1 MDIQKIQNTYL
12 PSGTFPKKEGN
23 LLVFSQN
30 ENELKETIHR
40 LYGKEGLRL
49 KTISCVDMLRDSG
62 VFRIYYIFALPA
74 EALAK
79 AGVPEENVFLAP
91 YFETKK
97 EFPSFTPD
105 FQEFSAYE
113 REIKTM
119 FGLEPVG
126 HPDPRPTVLHANWPK
141 DKYPLRKDFPWN
153 ERPKTA
159 EGKPYRFNT
168 VEGEGV
174 YEIPVGPVHAGI
186 IEPGH
191 FRFSVLGEEVLLL
204 DPLLGYVHKG
214 SEKLFEHLPLDK
226 KIKLSER
233 ISGDSSF
240 AHSLAFC
247 QALESLSDSIVPE
260 KHQLLRVVFAELERI
275 ANHFNDIG
283 FIMLDTAFS
292 FGGANGAR
300 LREKIMHWNE
310 RITGSRFLRGVN
322 VIGGVTRDIPIEKK
336 TMLLSDIPKIFKD
349 FNEMIAIAEQSHS
362 LHNRL
367 TGTGFLSNEIIRDF
381 GVIGIPARA
390 SGIKIDARRDH
401 PYAAYDKLQFS
412 ISTRE
417 TSDVHA
423 RLKIRVLEV
432 FESFRL
438 IEEALRKLENGE
450 SQRLPEIKKDASF
463 RKNSF
468 AVSVV
473 EGWRGDIVYFVAT
486 DMNGEITRV
495 KVRDT
500 SFLNWQAFPTTV
512 KGEMVPDFPLINKSF
527 NLSYSGHDL

>member
-1 MDIQKIQNTYL
+1 MDIQKIQKQYIPANV
-12 PSGTFPKKEGN
+12 FIKKEGN
-23 LLVFSQN
+23 ILFFEQN
-30 ENELKETIHR
+30 EIELLETVHR
-40 LYGKEGLRL
+40 LYKEENLRL
-49 KTISCVDMLRDSG
+49 KTIACVDMERERG
-62 VFRIYYIFALPA
+62 TFRIHYIFGIPQ
-74 EALAK
+74 
-79 AGVPEENVFLAP
+79 ENIFLAP

-97 EFPSFTPD
+97 DFPSFSGE

-126 HPDPRPTVLHANWPK
+126 HPDPRPTVLHANWPQGVF
-141 DKYPLRKDFPWN
+141 PLRKSFSWN
-153 ERPKTA
+153 ERPAQA
-159 EGKPYRFNT
+159 EGEPYRFNT
-168 VEGEGV
+168 VEGDGV

-191 FRFSVLGEEVLLL
+191 FRFSVLGEEILLL
-204 DPLLGYVHKG
+204 DPALGYVHKG
-214 SEKLFEHLPLDK
+214 IEKLFENIPFEK
-226 KIKLSER
+226 KIKLSEHV
-233 ISGDSSF
+233 SGDSSF

-247 QALESLSDSIVPE
+247 QSVESLGDIIVSE
-260 KHQLLRVVFAELERI
+260 KHEMLRVAFAELERI
-275 ANHFNDIG
+275 ANHLSDIG

-300 LREKIMHWNE
+300 LREKVMRWNE
-310 RITGSRFLRGVN
+310 QLTGSRFLRGVN
-322 VIGGVTRDIPIEKK
+322 VVGGVSCDISSEDKK
-336 TMLLSDIPKIFKD
+336 LLLEDLPKILKD
-349 FNEMIAIAEQSHS
+349 FNEVIAITEQSHS
-362 LHNRL
+362 LYNRL
-367 TGTGFLSNEIIRDF
+367 VGTGTLSPEIIRDF
-381 GVIGIPARA
+381 GVVGIPARA
-390 SGIKIDARRDH
+390 SGLKIDARKDH
-401 PYAAYDKLQFS
+401 PYAAYKKLQFS
-412 ISTRE
+412 VAVRN

-438 IEEALRKLENGE
+438 IEEVLRNLGE
-450 SQRLPEIKKDASF
+450 EKLPELPKSIALP
-463 RKNSF
+463 KNSF

-486 DMNGEITRV
+486 DIGGEISRV

-500 SFLNWQAFPTTV
+500 SFLNWQAFPNAV

>member
-1 MDIQKIQNTYL
+1 MDIHLIQKQYL
-12 PSGTFPKKEGN
+12 PEGVLLKKEGN
-23 LLVFSQN
+23 LLLFAQN
-30 ENELKETIHR
+30 ETELKATIHR
-40 LYGKEGLRL
+40 LYKKEGLRL
-49 KTISCVDMLRDSG
+49 KTIVCTDNQREHG
-62 VFRIYYIFALPA
+62 IFRIYYIFAL
-74 EALAK
+74 LN
-79 AGVPEENVFLAP
+79 EELFLVP
-91 YFETKK
+91 YFETKNSFHSFAG
-97 EFPSFTPD
+97 EFA
-105 FQEFSAYE
+105 EFSAYE

-126 HPDPRPTVLHANWPK
+126 HPDPRPTVLHSNWPK

-153 ERPKTA
+153 ERPKIA
-159 EGKPYRFNT
+159 HEKPYHFNT

-214 SEKLFEHLPLDK
+214 TEKLFEHLPLEK
-226 KIKLSER
+226 KIKLSESV
-233 ISGDSSF
+233 SGDSSF

-247 QALESLSDSIVPE
+247 QALESLADSIVSE
-260 KHQLLRVVFAELERI
+260 KHQFLRVIFAELERI

-300 LREKIMHWNE
+300 LREKIMRWNE
-310 RITGSRFLRGVN
+310 RLTGSRFLRGVN
-322 VIGGVTRDIPIEKK
+322 TIGGVTKDISPEDKNAFLADIPNIV
-336 TMLLSDIPKIFKD
+336 KD
-349 FNEMIAIAEQSHS
+349 FNEVIAVAEQSDS

-367 TGTGFLSNEIIRDF
+367 VGTGTLSAEIIKDF

-390 SGIKIDARRDH
+390 SGMKIDARKDH
-401 PYAAYDKLQFS
+401 PYAAYEKLQFS

-438 IEEALRKLENGE
+438 IEEALQKLGNEN
-450 SQRLPEIKKDASF
+450 LPEIKKDQKDNMAF
-463 RKNSF
+463 RENSF

-500 SFLNWQAFPTTV
+500 SFLNWQAFPNAV

>member
-1 MDIQKIQNTYL
+1 MDIHKIQTQYFPAGAL
-12 PSGTFPKKEGN
+12 PKKEGN
-23 LLVFSQN
+23 LILSLQN
-30 ENELKETIHR
+30 EAELKETIRH
-40 LYGKEGLRL
+40 LYGKERLRL
-49 KTISCVDMLRDSG
+49 KTIACTDNRREHG
-62 VFRIYYIFALPA
+62 VFRIYYIFALP
-74 EALAK
+74 EDSVKGGLC
-79 AGVPEENVFLAP
+79 LAP

-97 EFPSFTPD
+97 EFPSFAAD

-126 HPDPRPTVLHANWPK
+126 HPDPRPTVLHSNFPK
-141 DKYPLRKDFPWN
+141 NAYPLRKDFVWN
-153 ERPKTA
+153 ERPKIA
-159 EGKPYRFNT
+159 HEEPYRFNT

-214 SEKLFEHLPLDK
+214 SEKLFEHLPLAK
-226 KIKLSER
+226 KVRLSER
-233 ISGDSSF
+233 VSGDSSF

-247 QALESLSDSIVPE
+247 QSIESLADSIVPE
-260 KHQLLRVVFAELERI
+260 KHALIRVIFAELERI

-300 LREKIMHWNE
+300 LREKIMRWNE
-310 RITGSRFLRGVN
+310 RLTASRFLRGVN
-322 VIGGVTRDIPIEKK
+322 VVGGVTRDIPADKK
-336 TMLLSDIPKIFKD
+336 AALLSDIPKILAD
-349 FNEMIAIAEQSHS
+349 FNEVIAVAEQSHS
-362 LHNRL
+362 LFNRL
-367 TGTGFLSNEIIRDF
+367 SGTGTLSAEIIRDF
-381 GVIGIPARA
+381 GVVGIPARA
-390 SGIKIDARRDH
+390 SGQKIDARKDH
-401 PYAAYDKLQFS
+401 PYAAYEKLQFS
-412 ISTRE
+412 VPTRD

-438 IEEALRKLENGE
+438 IEEALR
-450 SQRLPEIKKDASF
+450 RLPDANLPELKKDAPL

-468 AVSVV
+468 AVSIV

-486 DMNGEITRV
+486 DMNGEISRV

-500 SFLNWQAFPTTV
+500 SFLNWQAFPNAV

>member
-1 MDIQKIQNTYL
+1 MDTQKIQKQYI
-12 PSGTFPKKEGN
+12 PSGALVKTEGN
-23 LLVFSQN
+23 VLLFAQN
-30 ENELKETIHR
+30 ENELKGIIHH
-40 LYGKEGLRL
+40 LYQKEGLRL
-49 KTISCVDMLRDSG
+49 KTISCVDARRESG
-62 VFRIYYIFALPA
+62 VFRIYYIFGILN
-74 EALAK
+74 E
-79 AGVPEENVFLAP
+79 GVFLAP
-91 YFETKK
+91 YLETKNN
-97 EFPSFTPD
+97 FPSFAGE

-126 HPDPRPTVLHANWPK
+126 HPDPRPTVLHSNWPK
-141 DKYPLRKDFPWN
+141 DTYPLRKDFPWN
-153 ERPKTA
+153 ERPKIA
-159 EGKPYRFNT
+159 HEKPYRFNT

-191 FRFSVLGEEVLLL
+191 FRFSVLGEEILLL
-204 DPLLGYVHKG
+204 DPMLGYVHKG

-226 KIKLSER
+226 KVKLSER

-247 QALESLSDSIVPE
+247 QSLESLAGMSVPE

-275 ANHFNDIG
+275 ANHFSDVG
-283 FIMLDTAFS
+283 FIMLDTAFT

-300 LREKIMHWNE
+300 LREKIMRWNE
-310 RITGSRFLRGVN
+310 RLTGSRFLRGVN
-322 VIGGVTRDIPIEKK
+322 VVGGVTRDIPTDKK
-336 TMLLSDIPKIFKD
+336 TALLADIPKILKD
-349 FNEMIAIAEQSHS
+349 FNEVIAVAEQTHS
-362 LHNRL
+362 LYNRL
-367 TGTGFLSNEIIRDF
+367 TGTGTLSAEIIRDF

-390 SGIKIDARRDH
+390 CGIKIDARKDY
-401 PYAAYDKLQFS
+401 PYAAYEKLQFS
-412 ISTRE
+412 VSTRD

-423 RLKIRVLEV
+423 RLKIRILEV

-438 IEEALRKLENGE
+438 IEEALRMLGDAN
-450 SQRLPEIKKDASF
+450 LPPLRETPSF

-468 AVSVV
+468 AVSIV
-473 EGWRGDIVYFVAT
+473 EGWRGDIVYFIAT
-486 DMNGEITRV
+486 DMNGEISRV

-500 SFLNWQAFPTTV
+500 SFLNWQAFPNAV

>member
-1 MDIQKIQNTYL
+1 M
-12 PSGTFPKKEGN
+12 
-23 LLVFSQN
+23 
-30 ENELKETIHR
+30 
-40 LYGKEGLRL
+40 
-49 KTISCVDMLRDSG
+49 
-62 VFRIYYIFALPA
+62 
-74 EALAK
+74 
-79 AGVPEENVFLAP
+79 
-91 YFETKK
+91 
-97 EFPSFTPD
+97 
-105 FQEFSAYE
+105 
-113 REIKTM
+113 
-119 FGLEPVG
+119 
-126 HPDPRPTVLHANWPK
+126 
-141 DKYPLRKDFPWN
+141 
-153 ERPKTA
+153 
-159 EGKPYRFNT
+159 
-168 VEGEGV
+168 
-174 YEIPVGPVHAGI
+174 
-186 IEPGH
+186 
-191 FRFSVLGEEVLLL
+191 
-204 DPLLGYVHKG
+204 LGYVHKG
-214 SEKLFEHLPLDK
+214 SEKLFEHLPLEK

-247 QALESLSDSIVPE
+247 QAVEMLSGIIVPE
-260 KHQLLRVVFAELERI
+260 KHTLLRVAYAELERI
-275 ANHFNDIG
+275 ANHMNDIG

-300 LREKIMHWNE
+300 LREKIMRWNE
-310 RITGSRFLRGVN
+310 RLTSSRFLRGVN
-322 VIGGVTRDIPIEKK
+322 VIGGVTRNIHEEKK
-336 TMLLSDIPKIFKD
+336 AAFLADIPKIVKD
-349 FNEMIAIAEQSHS
+349 FNEVIAVAEQSHS

-367 TGTGFLSNEIIRDF
+367 TGTGTLSEEIIRDF

-390 SGIKIDARRDH
+390 SGIKIDARKDH
-401 PYAAYDKLQFS
+401 PYAAYNELQFS
-412 ISTRE
+412 VPTRD

-438 IEEALRKLENGE
+438 IEEVLRKLTDEN
-450 SQRLPEIKKDASF
+450 LPQMEKDIAF

-500 SFLNWQAFPTTV
+500 SFLNWQAFPTAV

>member
-1 MDIQKIQNTYL
+1 MELHKIQTQYL
-12 PSGTFPKKEGN
+12 PSGTLPKKEGN
-23 LLVFSQN
+23 LLVFLQN
-30 ENELKETIHR
+30 ENELKETVHR

-49 KTISCVDMLRDSG
+49 KTISCMDMRRDNG
-62 VFRIYYIFALPA
+62 VFRIYYIFGIPN
-74 EALAK
+74 ETI
-79 AGVPEENVFLAP
+79 FLAP
-91 YFETKK
+91 YFETKNS
-97 EFPSFTPD
+97 FPSFTPD

-126 HPDPRPTVLHANWPK
+126 HPDPRPTVLHANWPH

-153 ERPKTA
+153 ERPKIA
-159 EGKPYRFNT
+159 HEKPYRFNI
-168 VEGEGV
+168 VEGDGV

-247 QALESLSDSIVPE
+247 QAAEMLSDTLVPE
-260 KHQLLRVVFAELERI
+260 KHELLRVVFAELERI

-292 FGGANGAR
+292 FGGASGAR

-310 RITGSRFLRGVN
+310 RLTGSRFLRGVN
-322 VIGGVTRDIPIEKK
+322 VIGGVTRDIPGEKK
-336 TMLLSDIPKIFKD
+336 TALLSDIPRIVKD
-349 FNEMIAIAEQSHS
+349 LHEVVAIAEQSHS
-362 LHNRL
+362 LYSRL
-367 TGTGFLSNEIIRDF
+367 SGTGFLTKEIIQDF

-390 SGIKIDARRDH
+390 SGIKIDARKDH
-401 PYAAYDKLQFS
+401 PYAAYEKLQFA

-438 IEEALRKLENGE
+438 IEEALHKLESNM
-450 SQRLPEIKKDASF
+450 LPEIKKEITF

-468 AVSVV
+468 SVSVV
-473 EGWRGDIVYFVAT
+473 EGWRGDIVYFIAS

>member
-1 MDIQKIQNTYL
+1 MDIQRIQKQYL
-12 PSGTFPKKEGN
+12 PNGTLPKKEGS
-23 LLVFSQN
+23 LLVFLQN

-40 LYGKEGLRL
+40 LYRKHGLRL
-49 KTISCVDMLRDSG
+49 KTIVCMDMIREHG
-62 VFRIYYIFALPA
+62 VFRIYYIFGIPN
-74 EALAK
+74 ESI
-79 AGVPEENVFLAP
+79 FLAP

-97 EFPSFTPD
+97 HFPSFTPE

-119 FGLEPVG
+119 FGLEPLG
-126 HPDPRPTVLHANWPK
+126 HPDPRPTVLHSNWPK

-159 EGKPYRFNT
+159 HEQPYRFNT
-168 VEGEGV
+168 TEGEGV

-191 FRFSVLGEEVLLL
+191 FRFSVLGEEVLSL
-204 DPLLGYVHKG
+204 DPALGYAHKG
-214 SEKLFEHLPLDK
+214 SEKLFEHLPLEK
-226 KIKLSER
+226 KIKLSEH

-247 QALESLSDSIVPE
+247 QSVESLSNTIVPE

-283 FIMLDTAFS
+283 FIMLDTAFT

-300 LREKIMHWNE
+300 LRERIMQWNE
-310 RITGSRFLRGVN
+310 RLTGNRFLRGVN
-322 VIGGVTRDIPIEKK
+322 VIGGVTKDITPECKNI
-336 TMLLSDIPKIFKD
+336 LLADIPKIIKD
-349 FNEMIAIAEQSHS
+349 FGDVIAVAEQSGS
-362 LHNRL
+362 LHGRL
-367 TGTGFLSNEIIRDF
+367 AGTGTLSGDIIRDF

-390 SGIKIDARRDH
+390 SGVEMDARKDH
-401 PYAAYDKLQFS
+401 PYAAYEKLQFN

-432 FESFRL
+432 FESFRF
-438 IEEALRKLENGE
+438 IEESLRRLGNERLEE
-450 SQRLPEIKKDASF
+450 PSKDITF

-473 EGWRGDIVYFVAT
+473 EGWRGDIVYFIAT

>member
-1 MDIQKIQNTYL
+1 MDIQKIQTTYL
-12 PSGTFPKKEGN
+12 PSGILPKKEGN
-23 LLVFSQN
+23 LFVFLQN
-30 ENELKETIHR
+30 EKELKETIGR
-40 LYGKEGLRL
+40 LYQKEGLRL
-49 KTISCVDMLRDSG
+49 KTVSCMDMRKEHG
-62 VFRIYYIFALPA
+62 VFRIYYIFALPV
-74 EALAK
+74 EHSIQR
-79 AGVPEENVFLAP
+79 GSSFENIFLAP

-97 EFPSFTPD
+97 DFPSFAGE

-126 HPDPRPTVLHANWPK
+126 HPDPRATVLHSNWPK
-141 DKYPLRKDFPWN
+141 DAYPLRKDFPWN
-153 ERPKTA
+153 ERPKIA
-159 EGKPYRFNT
+159 HEKPYHFNT

-191 FRFSVLGEEVLLL
+191 FRFSVLGEEILLL
-204 DPLLGYVHKG
+204 DPALGYVHKG

-233 ISGDSSF
+233 VSGDSSF

-247 QALESLSDSIVPE
+247 QALESLSSVKVQE
-260 KHQLLRVVFAELERI
+260 RHQLLRVVFAEMERI

-300 LREKIMHWNE
+300 LREKIMQWNE
-310 RITGSRFLRGVN
+310 RLTGSRFLRGMN
-322 VIGGVTRDIPIEKK
+322 MIGGVMKDIPEEVRLA
-336 TMLLSDIPKIFKD
+336 LLSDIPKILKD
-349 FNEMIAIAEQSHS
+349 FNEVIAIAEQSSS
-362 LHNRL
+362 LYQRL
-367 TGTGFLSNEIIRDF
+367 VGTGTLSNEIIYDF
-381 GVIGIPARA
+381 GVIGISARA
-390 SGIKIDARRDH
+390 SGIKIDARKDH
-401 PYAAYDKLQFS
+401 PYAAYGKLQFS
-412 ISTRE
+412 IPTRD

-438 IEEALRKLENGE
+438 IEQALRQLSEHTF
-450 SQRLPEIKKDASF
+450 SEIHKKNVFS
-463 RKNSF
+463 KNSF
-468 AVSVV
+468 AISIV

-486 DMNGEITRV
+486 DEAGEISRV

-500 SFLNWQAFPTTV
+500 SFLNWQAFPNAV

>member
-1 MDIQKIQNTYL
+1 MDIHKIQTAYL
-12 PSGTFPKKEGN
+12 PSGALPKKEGN
-23 LLVFSQN
+23 LLVFAQN
-30 ENELKETIHR
+30 ETELKETIRR
-40 LYGKEGLRL
+40 LYKKEGLRL
-49 KTISCVDMLRDSG
+49 KTIACMDMLREHG
-62 VFRIYYIFALPA
+62 VFRIYYIFVLPN
-74 EALAK
+74 EDIK
-79 AGVPEENVFLAP
+79 ENLFLAP
-91 YFETKK
+91 YFETPK
-97 EFPSFTPD
+97 EFPSFTGD

-113 REIKTM
+113 QEIKTM
-119 FGLEPVG
+119 FGLEPIG

-141 DKYPLRKDFPWN
+141 GTYPLRKDFPWN
-153 ERPKTA
+153 ERPKIA
-159 EGKPYRFNT
+159 NENPYRFNT

-214 SEKLFEHLPLDK
+214 SEKLFEHLPLEK

-247 QALESLSDSIVPE
+247 QAAEMLADSVVPE
-260 KHQLLRVVFAELERI
+260 KHRLLRVVFAELERI

-310 RITGSRFLRGVN
+310 RLTGSRFLRGVN
-322 VIGGVTRDIPIEKK
+322 VLGGVTRDIPNEKK
-336 TMLLSDIPKIFKD
+336 TALLADIQKITKD
-349 FNEMIAIAEQSHS
+349 FNEVIANAEQSHS
-362 LHNRL
+362 LYSRL
-367 TGTGFLSNEIIRDF
+367 VGTGTLLNEVIHDF
-381 GVIGIPARA
+381 GVVGIPARA
-390 SGIKIDARRDH
+390 SGIKIDARKDH
-401 PYAAYDKLQFS
+401 PYAAYSELQFS
-412 ISTRE
+412 ISTRD

-423 RLKIRVLEV
+423 RLKVRVLEV

-438 IEEALRKLENGE
+438 IEEALRHLSNEN
-450 SQRLPEIKKDASF
+450 LPQLKKDIAF

-473 EGWRGDIVYFVAT
+473 EGWRGDIVYFIAT

>member
-1 MDIQKIQNTYL
+1 MDIQKIQTQYL
-12 PSGTFPKKEGN
+12 PSGTLAKKEGN
-23 LLVFSQN
+23 LLVFAQS
-30 ENELKETIHR
+30 ENELKETVRR
-40 LYGKEGLRL
+40 LYKKEELRL
-49 KTISCVDMLRDSG
+49 KTIVCSDMLREHG
-62 VFRIYYIFALPA
+62 IFRIYYVFGIPN
-74 EALAK
+74 E
-79 AGVPEENVFLAP
+79 GIFLAP

-97 EFPSFTPD
+97 EFPSFAAD

-119 FGLEPVG
+119 FGLEPAG
-126 HPDPRPTVLHANWPK
+126 HPDPRPTVLHANFPK
-141 DKYPLRKDFPWN
+141 DTYPLRKDFPWN
-153 ERPKTA
+153 ERPKIA
-159 EGKPYRFNT
+159 HGEAYRFNT

-204 DPLLGYVHKG
+204 DPMLGYVHKG

-247 QALESLSDSIVPE
+247 QAAEMLANISVPE
-260 KHQLLRVVFAELERI
+260 KHELLRVVFAELERI

-300 LREKIMHWNE
+300 LREKIMQWNE
-310 RITGSRFLRGVN
+310 HLTGSRFLRGVN
-322 VIGGVTRDIPIEKK
+322 VIGGVARDISSEKANNSSK
-336 TMLLSDIPKIFKD
+336 GALLSDIPKILKD
-349 FNEMIAIAEQSHS
+349 FNEVIAVAEQSHS
-362 LHNRL
+362 LHTRL
-367 TGTGFLSNEIIRDF
+367 VGTGTLPSEIIHDF
-381 GVIGIPARA
+381 GVIGVPARA
-390 SGIKIDARRDH
+390 GGIKIDARKDY
-401 PYAAYDKLQFS
+401 PYAAYEKLQFS
-412 ISTRE
+412 VPTRD

-423 RLKIRVLEV
+423 RLKIRILEV

-438 IEEALRKLENGE
+438 IEEALQQLPAEN
-450 SQRLPEIKKDASF
+450 LPPLRENIIF

-486 DMNGEITRV
+486 DMNGEISRV

-500 SFLNWQAFPTTV
+500 SFLNWQAFPNAV